1 MALTAGARRP
11 PALTVRTARRWA
23 RDNLFGSVANT
34 ALTVTTFLFVWFALI
49 AIPGVV
55 EFPPFGIVWFVVDA
69 ADWEVITANRKLFFI
84 GRFPADETWRL
95 WVILLPLSGLAG
107 LSWGLWSSIGRR
119 LAAMFVIGVVL
130 IFLFMAEGDVALL
143 TAGTIGLFVGGY
155 VLGRL
160 LTGSRYVAL
169 ARNLAVGGWLLTFP
183 LTMYLLT
190 TGDDVDS
197 LNWGGLLL
205 TMILAIVGIVASFP
219 LALLLALGRA
229 STFPVIRLFC
239 VVYIELIRGVPLITL
254 LFMAK
259 FILPL
264 MVAQEGDVSLLG
276 VKLLEMNDVVRAM
289 AAITIFSSAYLA
301 EIIRGGL
308 QAVPRGQVEAAQALG
323 LGNARILAFIVLPQA
338 LRAVIPAL
346 VGQFIALFKDTSLVV
361 IVGLTELLKAAQQV
375 TAQPDFIGRQAEAL
389 LFVALIY
396 WVVAFS
402 MSRASQQLE
411 RTLGVGER

>member
-11 PALTVRTARRWA
+11 PVLTVRTAWRWA
-23 RDNLFGSVANT
+23 RENLFGSVANT

-69 ADWEVITANRKLFFI
+69 ADWEVITTNRKLFFI
-84 GRFPADETWRL
+84 GRFPSDETWRL
-95 WVILLPLSGLAG
+95 WVVLLPLSGLAG

-160 LTGSRYVAL
+160 LATSRHVAL

-183 LTMYLLT
+183 LTMFLLT
-190 TGDDVDS
+190 AGDDVDS

-205 TMILAIVGIVASFP
+205 TMILAVVGIVASFP

-239 VVYIELIRGVPLITL
+239 VGYIELIRGVPLITL

-276 VKLLEMNDVVRAM
+276 LKLLEMNDVVRAM

-308 QAVPRGQVEAAQALG
+308 QSVPKGQVEAAQALG
-323 LGNARILAFIVLPQA
+323 LGTARILAFIVLPQA

-375 TAQPDFIGRQAEAL
+375 TAQPDFIGKQAEAL

>member
-1 MALTAGARRP
+1 MALTAGARKP
-11 PALTVRTARRWA
+11 PALTVRAARRWA

-69 ADWEVITANRKLFFI
+69 ADWEVITTNRKLFYI

-119 LAAMFVIGVVL
+119 LAAMFAIGVVL

-143 TAGTIGLFVGGY
+143 TAGTIVLFVGGY

-160 LTGSRYVAL
+160 LATSRYVAL
-169 ARNLAVGGWLLTFP
+169 ARNLAIGGWLLSFP

-190 TGDDVDS
+190 AGDDIDS

-239 VVYIELIRGVPLITL
+239 VGYIELIRGVPLITL

-276 VKLLEMNDVVRAM
+276 AKLLEMNDVVRAM

-323 LGNARILAFIVLPQA
+323 LGTARILAFIVLPQA

>member
-1 MALTAGARRP
+1 M
-11 PALTVRTARRWA
+11 
-23 RDNLFGSVANT
+23 RDNLFGSFGNA
-34 ALTVTTFLFVWFALI
+34 ALTVVTSLILWIVFFGVEPLTDIATGHLPDHLLGNGILRFVFDEAQ
-49 AIPGVV
+49 
-55 EFPPFGIVWFVVDA
+55 
-69 ADWEVITANRKLFFI
+69 WEVITANRRLFFV
-84 GRFPADETWRL
+84 GRFPSEETWRIWTVL
-95 WVILLPLSGLAG
+95 FILSGLGG

-119 LAAMFVIGVVL
+119 LMAMLAIGLVPVFVVMVRG
-130 IFLFMAEGDVALL
+130 ESALL
-143 TAGTIGLFVGGY
+143 TAGTVGVFLLSYAMGHALFAP
-155 VLGRL
+155 GRYQ
-160 LTGSRYVAL
+160 GL
-169 ARNLAVGGWLLTFP
+169 ARNLAVAGWLLSFP

-190 TGDDVDS
+190 TGDDVGS
-197 LNWGGLLL
+197 LSWGGLLL

-239 VVYIELIRGVPLITL
+239 VGYIELIRGVPLITL

-264 MVAQEGDVSLLG
+264 MVARGGNVSLFG
-276 VKLLEMNDVVRAM
+276 VELLEMNDAVRAM

-301 EIIRGGL
+301 EIVRGGL
-308 QAVPRGQVEAAQALG
+308 QAVPHGQVEAAQALG
-323 LGNARILAFIVLPQA
+323 LGTTRILAFIVLPQA
-338 LRAVIPAL
+338 LRAVIPAI
-346 VGQFIALFKDTSLVV
+346 VGQFIALFKDTSLVL
-361 IVGLTELLKAAQQV
+361 IVGLTELLSVARQV

-389 LFVALIY
+389 LFIALIY